1 MYGIHKTQWSGFLS
15 FPLHSIFHIPYQYI
29 YFVRFCFWEK
39 DEDRNGRKPLSV
51 TNNVPTSGGTN
62 IDWSKWK
69 LKYEFFFSFSNS
81 NQNPCCNLERLVSKL
96 YKFCFFV
103 LFCFFCYR
111 IIVIVALTLLTS
123 SQSILLVWSKRNGK
137 YNYSITT
144 SNFMV
149 SVIIIVLLK
158 KIQLMFQSVIYV

>member
-1 MYGIHKTQWSGFLS
+1 MEYTKLNDQVS
-15 FPLHSIFHIPYQYI
+15 FPFLFTQYFIFPINI
-29 YFVRFCFWEK
+29 FILFVFVSGKRMKIVMVGNLFQWLIMC
-39 DEDRNGRKPLSV
+39 PLRE
-51 TNNVPTSGGTN
+51 VPTLTGPNGS
-62 IDWSKWK
+62 SSMS
-69 LKYEFFFSFSNS
+69 FSFSFSNS

-123 SQSILLVWSKRNGK
+123 SQSILIVWSKRNGK